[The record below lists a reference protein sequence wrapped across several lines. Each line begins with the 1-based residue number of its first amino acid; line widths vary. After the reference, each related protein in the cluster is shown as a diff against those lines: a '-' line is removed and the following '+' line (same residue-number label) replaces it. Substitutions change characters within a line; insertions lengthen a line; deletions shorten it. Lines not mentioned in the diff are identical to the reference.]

1 MSQKKRMDFFPG
13 KFDSVFVFS
22 SPPDT
27 VPGRKESSMANP
39 SVELRLA
46 AWNKD
51 LGRAQRA
58 LDAGA
63 DPDYTGGGP
72 GYEGSTNAL
81 NNAA

>member
-1 MSQKKRMDFFPG
+1 
-13 KFDSVFVFS
+13 
-22 SPPDT
+22 
-27 VPGRKESSMANP
+27 MANP

-51 LGRAQRA
+51 LGRAERA

>member
-1 MSQKKRMDFFPG
+1 
-13 KFDSVFVFS
+13 
-22 SPPDT
+22 
-27 VPGRKESSMANP
+27 MANP

>member
-1 MSQKKRMDFFPG
+1 MARPVASGRA
-13 KFDSVFVFS
+13 SVAGLVEHLPNASF
-22 SPPDT
+22 T
-27 VPGRKESSMANP
+27 ESP

-46 AWNKD
+46 AQDRD

>member
-1 MSQKKRMDFFPG
+1 MVTRL
-13 KFDSVFVFS
+13 
-22 SPPDT
+22 
-27 VPGRKESSMANP
+27 KESLSYRIGRPNP
-39 SVELRLA
+39 SIDLRLA

-51 LGRAQRA
+51 LGRAKRA